1 MTNAPG
7 ARAKATTAAAGV
19 ALTVSGLVIAAVASG
34 LFPAIPADA
43 LLHDLRGWF
52 LRLGFVGVAFGLG
65 VMLVAPNL
73 LGTARGAEW
82 DARLD
87 AWGIR
92 LTPRGG
98 ARLVWLASLVWAV
111 VYAAYC
117 IARHQRLNSTGYDLA
132 IESQVL
138 WNLAHGH
145 GFASSIEVPNY
156 LGDHFVPSY
165 ALLAPLYWLWD
176 DVRMLLAAQSL
187 WLALGAPAV
196 YRIGF
201 QRSGSPLLAA
211 LLGLGYLLFPAVG
224 FMCKFD
230 VHWVTASL
238 PVLLWAM
245 AMWEEERR
253 WAWAVLLLFSLTIR
267 EEVGLAA
274 GLFALLG
281 LTRRGYRR
289 LGVALAIVSFAWSVL
304 ALFVWIPHFRAGLPS
319 DTLSR
324 YAYLGETPR
333 EIVLSVL
340 RRPWIPFV
348 REFSQLRRVLF
359 LFQLALPS
367 GFLCLLAPEALF
379 PGTLVFLENL
389 WSDNLNQAAIY
400 HHYIAPVVAFVV
412 WAGARG
418 AARGVGLA
426 RTAGARS
433 LLLVWIAVTP
443 LAASCLDPA
452 LFHSVPWPYAEVY
465 GLERDTDVEAFRRAA
480 RLVPRDASVI
490 AAETLA
496 AQFAHRRQVQVYHS
510 SWAWMVRGEV
520 GPKVSGVVGPWDADW
535 VLLDL
540 GSRRHQEYPERM
552 RLDAARWIE
561 GGYGV
566 AFYESK
572 LLLLTKTAARDREAE
587 ARFRAEL
594 VKDPPREADSTL
606 PDPPS
611 GVPR

>member
-1 MTNAPG
+1 MTTAPG
-7 ARAKATTAAAGV
+7 ARARSWARLAGV
-19 ALTVSGLVIAAVASG
+19 VLTVCGFSLVAVTSGLLPG
-34 LFPAIPADA
+34 LPVDA
-43 LLHDLRGWF
+43 LLHDLRTWF
-52 LRLGFVGVAFGLG
+52 LRLGIVSASGGLG
-65 VMLVAPNL
+65 LALFAPAL
-73 LGTARGAEW
+73 LGRGKGAEL
-82 DARLD
+82 DRRID
-87 AWGIR
+87 AWSAR
-92 LTPRGG
+92 LTPRRG
-98 ARLVWLASLVWAV
+98 ALLVWVAALLWAV
-111 VYAAYC
+111 VYTLYC
-117 IARHQRLNSTGYDLA
+117 SARHLRLNSTGYDLA

-196 YRIGF
+196 YRIARR
-201 QRSGSPLLAA
+201 RSGDSLLSTV
-211 LLGLGYLLFPAVG
+211 LGLGYLLIPAVG

-230 VHWVTASL
+230 AHWVTASL

-253 WAWAVLLLFSLTIR
+253 WSWAALLLFSLTIR
-267 EEVGLAA
+267 EEVGLAV
-274 GLFALLG
+274 GLLALLG

-289 LGVALAIVSFAWSVL
+289 LGLVLAVVSFSWSVL

-333 EIVLSVL
+333 EIVWAVL
-340 RRPWIPFV
+340 RKPWVPFV
-348 REFSQLRRVLF
+348 REFAQLRRLLF
-359 LFQLALPS
+359 LFQLGLPS
-367 GFLCLLAPEALF
+367 GFLCLLAPEALL

-418 AARGVGLA
+418 AARGMGKVRL
-426 RTAGARS
+426 AGART
-433 LLLVWIAVTP
+433 LLLGWIAFTP
-443 LAASCLDPA
+443 IAASCLDPA

-465 GLERDTDVEAFRRAA
+465 GLERDTDQAAFRRAA

-496 AQFAHRRQVQVYHS
+496 AQFAHRRQVQS
-510 SWAWMVRGEV
+510 TTRAGPGCGARRGRAEDPGDRRPV
-520 GPKVSGVVGPWDADW
+520 DADW

-540 GSRRHQEYPERM
+540 AAGGTRSFLSGCARRRAV
-552 RLDAARWIE
+552 DG

-572 LLLLTKTAARDREAE
+572 LLLLTRTDRRDGEAE

-594 VKDPPREADSTL
+594 AKDPPRESDSTL
-606 PDPPS
+606 PDPAGGGS
-611 GVPR
+611 R